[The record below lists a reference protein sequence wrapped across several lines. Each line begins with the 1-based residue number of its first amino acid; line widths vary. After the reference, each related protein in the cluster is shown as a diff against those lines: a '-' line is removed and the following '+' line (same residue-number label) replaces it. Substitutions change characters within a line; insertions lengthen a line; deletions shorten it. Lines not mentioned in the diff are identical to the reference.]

1 MRFEYLEPRT
11 LRECVEMLGHYGS
24 EARLL
29 AGGTDLVVKLRS
41 GTLRP
46 RAVITLGYIKELRT
60 LKRNS
65 DGSLEIGTM
74 QTLREVERAELLG
87 DDFDLIRR
95 GAGCVSSM
103 QVRNVATLGGNS
115 CNASPAADTVPAL
128 IAAGAQ
134 ALIMGKEGERM
145 LPLEEFFLGPGQ
157 TALRGDEIL
166 TGFRVPAP
174 PPHSGGCY
182 KKFAI
187 RGEVDLAIV
196 GVAASLVLGGD
207 DHYIKEARIVLGAV
221 GPTPLRSR
229 KAEEMLSGK
238 PTTKD
243 LFFEAARIA
252 AEESQ
257 PISDQRASA
266 PYRKEMIRVWTRYAL
281 EEAFQAG
288 TAGNKFNR
296 TQIFADEHR

>member
-1 MRFEYLEPRT
+1 
-11 LRECVEMLGHYGS
+11 
-24 EARLL
+24 
-29 AGGTDLVVKLRS
+29 
-41 GTLRP
+41 
-46 RAVITLGYIKELRT
+46 VITLGFIEELRA

-65 DGSLEIGTM
+65 DGSLEIGAL

-95 GAGCVSSM
+95 GAGCVSSV

-115 CNASPAADTVPAL
+115 CNASPAADTVPGL
-128 IAAGAQ
+128 IAAGARAVMTGRQ
-134 ALIMGKEGERM
+134 GERM

-157 TALRGDEIL
+157 TALQSDEIL
-166 TGFRVPAP
+166 TGFRIPAP
-174 PPHSGGCY
+174 PPDSGSCY

-196 GVAASLVLGGD
+196 GVAASLVLGSD
-207 DHYIKEARIVLGAV
+207 DHHIKEARIVLGAV

-243 LFFEAARIA
+243 LFYEAARIA

-266 PYRKEMIRVWTRYAL
+266 SYRKEMIRVWTRHAL

-288 TAGNKFNR
+288 TAANR
-296 TQIFADEHR
+296 DIKNR

>member
-1 MRFEYLEPRT
+1 MRFEYLEPGT
-11 LRECVEMLGHYGS
+11 LREGVEMLGHYGS

-46 RAVITLGYIKELRT
+46 RAVITLGFIKELRT

-65 DGSLEIGTM
+65 DGSVEIGAM
-74 QTLREVERAELLG
+74 QTLREVERAERLG

-115 CNASPAADTVPAL
+115 CNASPAADTAPGL

-145 LPLEEFFLGPGQ
+145 LPLEEFFLNPGQ

-174 PPHSGGCY
+174 PPHSGSCY

-196 GVAASLVLGGD
+196 GVAASLVLGGK
-207 DHYIKEARIVLGAV
+207 DHHIKEARVVLGAV

-229 KAEEMLSGK
+229 KAEEMLSGQH
-238 PTTKD
+238 PRKD
-243 LFFEAARIA
+243 LFIEAGRIA

-266 PYRKEMIRVWTRYAL
+266 SYRREMIRVWTRYAL
-281 EEAFQAG
+281 EEAFQKG
-288 TAGNKFNR
+288 SK
-296 TQIFADEHR
+296 

>member
-1 MRFEYLEPRT
+1 MRFEYLEPGT

-46 RAVITLGYIKELRT
+46 RAVITLGFIKELRA
-60 LKRNS
+60 LKKNS
-65 DGSLEIGTM
+65 DGSLEIGAM
-74 QTLREVERAELLG
+74 QTLREVERTELLR
-87 DDFDLIRR
+87 DDFELIRR

-128 IAAGAQ
+128 IAAGARAVMTGRQ
-134 ALIMGKEGERM
+134 GERM

-166 TGFRVPAP
+166 TGFRVPAA
-174 PPHSGGCY
+174 PPHSGSSY

-196 GVAASLVLGGD
+196 GVAASLVLESD
-207 DHYIKEARIVLGAV
+207 DYHIKEAQIVLGSV

-229 KAEEMLSGK
+229 KAEELLSGQ
-238 PTTKD
+238 PTTRD

-266 PYRKEMIRVWTRYAL
+266 SYRKEMIRVWTRYAL

-288 TAGNKFNR
+288 TAGNREMKNR
-296 TQIFADEHR
+296 

>member
-11 LRECVEMLGHYGS
+11 LRECVEMLGHYGP

-46 RAVITLGYIKELRT
+46 RAVITLGFIEELRA

-65 DGSLEIGTM
+65 DGSLEIGAM

-87 DDFDLIRR
+87 DGFDLIRR
-95 GAGCVSSM
+95 GAGCVSSR

-115 CNASPAADTVPAL
+115 CNASPAADTVPGL
-128 IAAGAQ
+128 IAVGARAVMTGRQ
-134 ALIMGKEGERM
+134 GERM

-157 TALRGDEIL
+157 TALQSDEIL
-166 TGFRVPAP
+166 TGFRIPAP
-174 PPHSGGCY
+174 PARSGSCY

-196 GVAASLVLGGD
+196 GVAARLVLGED
-207 DHYIKEARIVLGAV
+207 DRHIKDARIVLGAV

-229 KAEEMLSGK
+229 KAEELLSGRQ
-238 PTTKD
+238 PTKD
-243 LFFEAARIA
+243 LFFEAARVA

-257 PISDQRASA
+257 SISDQRASA
-266 PYRKEMIRVWTRYAL
+266 SYRKEMVRVWTRYAL
-281 EEAFQAG
+281 EEAFQKCKGARSP
-288 TAGNKFNR
+288 NP
-296 TQIFADEHR
+296 

>member
-1 MRFEYLEPRT
+1 MRFEYHEPRT

-46 RAVITLGYIKELRT
+46 RAVITLGFIEELRA

-65 DGSLEIGTM
+65 DGSLEIGAM
-74 QTLREVERAELLG
+74 QTLREVEQAELLG
-87 DDFDLIRR
+87 DGFDLIRR

-103 QVRNVATLGGNS
+103 QVRKVATLGGNS
-115 CNASPAADTVPAL
+115 CNASPAADTVPGL
-128 IAAGAQ
+128 IAAGAR
-134 ALIMGKEGERM
+134 AVMTGRRGERM

-157 TALRGDEIL
+157 TALRSDEIL
-166 TGFRVPAP
+166 TGFRIPAP
-174 PPHSGGCY
+174 PPHSGACY

-196 GVAASLVLGGD
+196 GVAASLVLGKGG
-207 DHYIKEARIVLGAV
+207 HSIKEARIVLGAA

-229 KAEEMLSGK
+229 KAEEMLSGQ
-238 PTTKD
+238 PPQKD
-243 LFFEAARIA
+243 LFSEAARIA

-281 EEAFQAG
+281 EGAFQAG
-288 TAGNKFNR
+288 RAGNRDMENR
-296 TQIFADEHR
+296 

>member
-1 MRFEYLEPRT
+1 
-11 LRECVEMLGHYGS
+11 MLGHYGS

-46 RAVITLGYIKELRT
+46 RAVITLGIIKELRT
-60 LKRNS
+60 LKRKS
-65 DGSLEIGTM
+65 DGSVEIGAM
-74 QTLREVERAELLG
+74 QTLREVERADLLRH
-87 DDFDLIRR
+87 DFDLIRR

-115 CNASPAADTVPAL
+115 CNASPAADTVPGM

-166 TGFRVPAP
+166 TGFRMPAR

-196 GVAASLVLGGD
+196 GVAVSLVLGEDG
-207 DHYIKEARIVLGAV
+207 HYIKEARIVLGAV

-229 KAEEMLSGK
+229 KAEEILSGQHAK
-238 PTTKD
+238 KD
-243 LFFEAARIA
+243 LFIEAARIA
-252 AEESQ
+252 AEESKS
-257 PISDQRASA
+257 ISDQRASA
-266 PYRKEMIRVWTRYAL
+266 QYRKEMVRVWTRYAL
-281 EEAFQAG
+281 EEAFRKCTGARSP
-288 TAGNKFNR
+288 NP
-296 TQIFADEHR
+296 

>member
-11 LRECVEMLGHYGS
+11 LRECVEMLGHYGP

-46 RAVITLGYIKELRT
+46 RAVITLGFIEELRA

-65 DGSLEIGTM
+65 DGSLEIGAM

-87 DDFDLIRR
+87 DGFDLIRR
-95 GAGCVSSM
+95 GAGCVSSR

-115 CNASPAADTVPAL
+115 CNASPAADTVPGL
-128 IAAGAQ
+128 IAVGARAVMTGRQ
-134 ALIMGKEGERM
+134 GERM

-157 TALRGDEIL
+157 TALQSDEIL
-166 TGFRVPAP
+166 TGFRIPAP
-174 PPHSGGCY
+174 PPDSGSCY

-196 GVAASLVLGGD
+196 GVAASLVSGKDGRS
-207 DHYIKEARIVLGAV
+207 IKGARIVLGAV
-221 GPTPLRSR
+221 GPTPLRSW
-229 KAEEMLSGK
+229 KAEEMLCGK
-238 PTTKD
+238 HTTED

-252 AEESQ
+252 AGECQ

-266 PYRKEMIRVWTRYAL
+266 SYRKEMIRVWTRYAL
-281 EEAFQAG
+281 EEAFQKSTG
-288 TAGNKFNR
+288 V
-296 TQIFADEHR
+296 

>member
-1 MRFEYLEPRT
+1 MRFEYLEPGT

-46 RAVITLGYIKELRT
+46 RAVITLGIIKELRT

-65 DGSLEIGTM
+65 DGSVEIGAM
-74 QTLREVERAELLG
+74 QTLREVERADLLR

-115 CNASPAADTVPAL
+115 CNASPAADTVPGL

-166 TGFRVPAP
+166 TGFRMSAR
-174 PPHSGGCY
+174 PPHSGSSY

-196 GVAASLVLGGD
+196 GVAASLVLGSD
-207 DHYIKEARIVLGAV
+207 DRYIKEARVVLGAV

-229 KAEEMLSGK
+229 KAEKMLSGQHAK
-238 PTTKD
+238 KD
-243 LFFEAARIA
+243 LFIEAARIA
-252 AEESQ
+252 AEESKS
-257 PISDQRASA
+257 ISDQRASA
-266 PYRKEMIRVWTRYAL
+266 QYRKEMVRVWTRYAL
-281 EEAFQAG
+281 EEAFRKCTGARSP
-288 TAGNKFNR
+288 NP
-296 TQIFADEHR
+296 

>member
-1 MRFEYLEPRT
+1 MRFEYLEPTT
-11 LRECVEMLGHYGS
+11 LGECIEMLGHYGS

-46 RAVITLGYIKELRT
+46 RVVITLGLIKELRI
-60 LKRNS
+60 LKRDN
-65 DGSLEIGTM
+65 DGSVEIGAM
-74 QTLREVERAELLG
+74 QTLREVERADLLRH
-87 DDFDLIRR
+87 DFDLIRR

-115 CNASPAADTVPAL
+115 CNASPAADTVPGM

-166 TGFRVPAP
+166 TGFRMPAR

-196 GVAASLVLGGD
+196 GVAVSLVLGEDG
-207 DHYIKEARIVLGAV
+207 HYIKEARIVLGAV

-229 KAEEMLSGK
+229 KAEEILSGQHAK
-238 PTTKD
+238 KD
-243 LFFEAARIA
+243 LFIEAARIA
-252 AEESQ
+252 AEESKS
-257 PISDQRASA
+257 ISDQRASA
-266 PYRKEMIRVWTRYAL
+266 QYSKEMVRVWTRYAL
-281 EEAFQAG
+281 EEAFRKCTGARSP
-288 TAGNKFNR
+288 NP
-296 TQIFADEHR
+296 

>member
-1 MRFEYLEPRT
+1 
-11 LRECVEMLGHYGS
+11 MLGHYGS

-46 RAVITLGYIKELRT
+46 RAVITLGFIEELRA

-65 DGSLEIGTM
+65 DGSLEIGAM
-74 QTLREVERAELLG
+74 QTLREVERAELLR
-87 DDFDLIRR
+87 DDFDLIRQ

-115 CNASPAADTVPAL
+115 CNASPAADTVPGL
-128 IAAGAQ
+128 IAASARVVITGRQ
-134 ALIMGKEGERM
+134 GERM

-157 TALRGDEIL
+157 TALQRGEIL
-166 TGFRVPAP
+166 TGLRLPAP
-174 PPHSGGCY
+174 PLHSGGCY

-196 GVAASLVLGGD
+196 GVAATLILGD
-207 DHYIKEARIVLGAV
+207 DDLCIKEARIVLGAV

-229 KAEEMLSGK
+229 KAEEMLSGQPAK
-238 PTTKD
+238 KD
-243 LFFEAARIA
+243 LFIEAARIA

-281 EEAFQAG
+281 EEAFQKIIG
-288 TAGNKFNR
+288 V
-296 TQIFADEHR
+296 

>member
-1 MRFEYLEPRT
+1 MRFEYLEPTT
-11 LRECVEMLGHYGS
+11 LGECIEMLGHYGS

-46 RAVITLGYIKELRT
+46 RVVITLGFIKELRT
-60 LKRNS
+60 LKRNN
-65 DGSLEIGTM
+65 DGSVEIGAM
-74 QTLREVERAELLG
+74 QTLREVERADLLG
-87 DDFDLIRR
+87 DGFDLIRR

-115 CNASPAADTVPAL
+115 CNASPAADTVPGL

-134 ALIMGKEGERM
+134 ALLMGKEGRRI
-145 LPLEEFFLGPGQ
+145 LPLEQFFWGPGQ
-157 TALRGDEIL
+157 TALRSDEIL
-166 TGFRVPAP
+166 TGFRIPAP
-174 PPHSGGCY
+174 PPHSGACY

-196 GVAASLVLGGD
+196 GVAASLVLREDG
-207 DHYIKEARIVLGAV
+207 HSIKGARIVLGAV

-229 KAEEMLSGK
+229 KAEEILSGQQAK
-238 PTTKD
+238 KD

-257 PISDQRASA
+257 SISDQRASGS
-266 PYRKEMIRVWTRYAL
+266 YRKEMVRVWTRYTL
-281 EEAFQAG
+281 EEAFQKSLGAR
-288 TAGNKFNR
+288 AS
-296 TQIFADEHR
+296 